1 MNNRKHKAYILS
13 VVIIILIAALMTACK
28 TDDITARAENEEKL
42 LKAMTEYPGNGLYDP
57 AENVI
62 GLDAPEPTEE
72 ELAES
77 EQKAAEEKE
86 AWQKAVGDCF
96 ADGMFDTFYKE
107 WFRTGYLGVAQ
118 ANGLETVVTS
128 FGIEDDAKQSSDNIE
143 HALITV
149 NATDED
155 GATKSFDMDWQIIF
169 DKDDTDLIQKVEL
182 TDDGGFWEAYTD
194 SVEIEAGL
202 TAVEDE
208 TTGTRTIE
216 TDHFS
221 LTLSNSDTWGYELDE
236 YGRITIYSNK
246 ARDAGFGG
254 RVMSVEV
261 WNDPE
266 KEPYDG
272 AIPYKSIGTIDG
284 KLLIVTYASD
294 VQYDFNDEAAADE
307 YIAIRNE
314 TEAIQEGGTSGPLI
328 LK

>member
-1 MNNRKHKAYILS
+1 MNKGQKALQA
-13 VVIIILIAALMTACK
+13 VLVLLIILMAAMMTACK
-28 TDDITARAENEEKL
+28 TVDITARAENEEKL
-42 LKAMTEYPGNGLYDP
+42 LKAMTEYPGNSLYDP

-86 AWQKAVGDCF
+86 SWQKAVGDCF
-96 ADGMFDTFYKE
+96 AEGMFDTFYKE

-149 NATDED
+149 VATDKD
-155 GATKSFDMDWQIIF
+155 GGTKSFNMDWQIVF

-194 SVEIEAGL
+194 SVELEAGL

-208 TTGTRTIE
+208 TTGTRE
-216 TDHFS
+216 SQDH
-221 LTLSNSDTWGYELDE
+221 
-236 YGRITIYSNK
+236 
-246 ARDAGFGG
+246 
-254 RVMSVEV
+254 
-261 WNDPE
+261 
-266 KEPYDG
+266 
-272 AIPYKSIGTIDG
+272 
-284 KLLIVTYASD
+284 
-294 VQYDFNDEAAADE
+294 
-307 YIAIRNE
+307 
-314 TEAIQEGGTSGPLI
+314 
-328 LK
+328 